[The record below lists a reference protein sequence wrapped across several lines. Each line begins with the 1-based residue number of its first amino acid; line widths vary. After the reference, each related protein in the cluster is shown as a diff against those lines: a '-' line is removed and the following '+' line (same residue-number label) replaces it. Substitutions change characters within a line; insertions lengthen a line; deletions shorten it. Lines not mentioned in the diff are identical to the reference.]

1 MMYGSDVGALRRLG
15 DLLEQRAEALD
26 DQVLALGD
34 QVQGISWFG
43 PSGELFVEEWWS
55 LHRPGM
61 QAAAVA
67 LRAAGAAAVRNAEA
81 QETTSSDLGG
91 SGSAGGSSTG
101 GSSPG
106 TGGSRDGSI
115 GASTAGSTGPAPHAF
130 ITTPGDGSGP
140 GSDGGGDAPEP
151 GPVPLED
158 RRPTG
163 EILEEYQVSD
173 GEMMDWKPSGAG
185 VWLADQLGQVDLDEM
200 DPRTITEKEGEM
212 LDDLSIFEKKK
223 FEEIHD
229 LAFDEAD
236 ARFET
241 ENRNDDHNDAFRH
254 AYWSALM
261 ADEFG
266 VEWSH
271 DFGTAHEQIP
281 GNNAARESMDLYNNE
296 VGRQIAEANPGASR
310 EELADLVAQSVDD
323 GEMVVVGPDGS
334 LVYSDQIEWH
344 ETGDPDGPPAP
355 GQDPQWQDES

>member
-1 MMYGSDVGALRRLG
+1 MLYGSDTEALRRLG
-15 DLLEQRAEALD
+15 ELLEQRAEALD
-26 DQVLALGD
+26 DQVTAIGD
-34 QVQGISWFG
+34 QVQGVPWFG
-43 PSGELFVEEWWS
+43 PSSEMFVEEWWS

-61 QAAAVA
+61 QAAAA
-67 LRAAGAAAVRNAEA
+67 GLRTAGAAAMRNAEA

-91 SGSAGGSSTG
+91 SGSTG
-101 GSSPG
+101 GSSAG
-106 TGGSRDGSI
+106 TGGSGSGSAGGS
-115 GASTAGSTGPAPHAF
+115 GAESTGPAPHAF
-130 ITTPGDGSGP
+130 VTTAGDGSGSGS
-140 GSDGGGDAPEP
+140 GSDGGGDAPRP

-158 RRPTG
+158 RRPTE

-173 GEMMDWKPSGAG
+173 AEMVDWKPSGPG
-185 VWLADQLGQVDLDEM
+185 VWLADKLGQVDLDEM
-200 DPRTITEKEGEM
+200 APRTITEKEAEM
-212 LDDLSIFEKKK
+212 LDDLSIFGKKD

-236 ARFET
+236 NRFET

-281 GNNAARESMDLYNNE
+281 GNNAAREAMDLYNNE
-296 VGRQIAEANPGASR
+296 VGRQIADANPGASR
-310 EELADLVAQSVDD
+310 QELADLVEQAVHD

-334 LVYSDQIEWH
+334 LVYSDQIAWH
-344 ETGDPDGPPAP
+344 ETGDADGPAAP